1 MKKLLLLLLI
11 FTGLTVS
18 ASELTEDYFDIASN
32 YCVYGNYNEALN
44 YINKI
49 LEIEPQNIEAKNLQ
63 NTLLQIKRT
72 NVNNGKTVIKADYTQ
87 SELARAQTFIAQK
100 NYQNAINILNEYI
113 AKHGNSDIAYALRA
127 EANLK
132 MNNLQAAQNDIKKA
146 LSIEES
152 MPYLLT
158 EAKILYHNGKYEDAK
173 IKLKMLVRNVQTS
186 EVYKYLGLCDYA
198 ENNYASALLNLDKAI
213 ILSDEDKNLNS
224 IYNEI
229 KNKLEKNG

>member
-63 NTLLQIKRT
+63 NTLLQMKRPEI
-72 NVNNGKTVIKADYTQ
+72 NSSKTVVKADYTQ
-87 SELARAQTFIAQK
+87 LELSRAQAFIAQK
-100 NYQNAINILNEYI
+100 NYPNAISILNEYI
-113 AKHGNSDIAYALRA
+113 AKHSNSDIAYALRA
-127 EANLK
+127 EAY
-132 MNNLQAAQNDIKKA
+132 MHINNLQAAQNDIKKA

-158 EAKILYHNGKYEDAK
+158 EAKILYHSGKYEDAK